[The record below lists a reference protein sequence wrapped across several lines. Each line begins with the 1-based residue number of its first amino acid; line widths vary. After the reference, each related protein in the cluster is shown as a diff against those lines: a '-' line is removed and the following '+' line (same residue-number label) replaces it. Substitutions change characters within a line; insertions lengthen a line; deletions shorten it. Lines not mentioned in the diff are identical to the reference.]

1 MARPKPNI
9 DITSANLVKDR
20 QEFQNFI
27 LDVIKYT
34 FIYSYTPNQIALDVT
49 NTLFTLYLYNKSLL
63 VDTLEV
69 DNVADYVDVYLF
81 GVKQPQD
88 RYTVLTND
96 SDIIIQFNVDIT
108 RIPQDV
114 VVTDFLIKGK
124 IVEIE

>member
-1 MARPKPNI
+1 MARQKPNI
-9 DITSANLVKDR
+9 DITTTSLLKDR

-27 LDVIKYT
+27 LDVIKDT
-34 FIYSYTPNQIALDVT
+34 FIYTYTPNHIELDGT

-69 DNVADYVDVYLF
+69 DNVADYVEVYLF

-88 RYTVLTND
+88 RYSVSTTD
-96 SDIIIQFNVDIT
+96 SDIIIQFNIDIT

-114 VVTDFLIKGK
+114 VTTDFLIKGK
-124 IVEIE
+124 IVVIE

>member
-27 LDVIKYT
+27 LDVIKDT

-88 RYTVLTND
+88 RYTVSTND

>member
-27 LDVIKYT
+27 LDVIKDT
-34 FIYSYTPNQIALDVT
+34 FIYSYTPNQITLDVT

>member
-27 LDVIKYT
+27 LDVIKDT
-34 FIYSYTPNQIALDVT
+34 FIYSYTPNEIALDVT